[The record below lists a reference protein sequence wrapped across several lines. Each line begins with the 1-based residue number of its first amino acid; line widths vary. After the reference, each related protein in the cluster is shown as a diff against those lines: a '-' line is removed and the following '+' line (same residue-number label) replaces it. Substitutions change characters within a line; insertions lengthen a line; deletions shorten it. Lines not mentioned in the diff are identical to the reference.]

1 MADLMVI
8 GPLEHRSPAKPLTKP
23 RDLELSVA
31 DVGSILSPS
40 MLDRPFHAGGHLA
53 APPLWNAE

>member
-1 MADLMVI
+1 MVI
-8 GPLEHRSPAKPLTKP
+8 GPLEQRSPAKPPNKP
-23 RDLELSVA
+23 WDLELSVA